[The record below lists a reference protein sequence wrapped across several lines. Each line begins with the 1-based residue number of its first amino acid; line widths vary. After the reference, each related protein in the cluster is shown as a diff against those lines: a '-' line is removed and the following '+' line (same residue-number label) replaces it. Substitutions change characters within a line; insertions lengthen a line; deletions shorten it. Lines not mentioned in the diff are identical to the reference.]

1 MDLPHVDQHH
11 RNHGADNDADGDYG
25 DHEFYSTPPLKGI
38 VSHEGVG
45 ILSQGQGF
53 MRSDQVARF

>member
-25 DHEFYSTPPLKGI
+25 DHELYSTPPLKGI
-38 VSHEGVG
+38 VRHEGVG
-45 ILSQGQGF
+45 LLS
-53 MRSDQVARF
+53 